1 MNILFCSCIILT
13 NKFDEVLICQRP
25 LGKFMEGFWEF
36 PGGKVKN
43 GEKFNSDAARE
54 IKEELDVS
62 VKTEKLYFLMNI
74 FYEYPEHFLS
84 MQVYVADLWQG
95 KIKGMDKQKFKWIK
109 KEELKD
115 FNMLPASKSIIKKIL
130 SRKNLFFPRTNN

>member
-1 MNILFCSCIILT
+1 
-13 NKFDEVLICQRP
+13 
-25 LGKFMEGFWEF
+25 LGI

-43 GEKFNSDAARE
+43 GEKFNSAAARE